1 MTKTRI
7 KPELLARAWIGGLAA
22 LCLTIGAQQ
31 ASAEA
36 EFEDFRSITI
46 SYSDL
51 DLTRQAGIETLYK
64 RISSAA
70 RAACGPASLHK
81 YDAFLS
87 SRKAW
92 RECVD
97 RAIANAVAEIGEP
110 KLTALHVERSRR
122 VAYG

>member
-1 MTKTRI
+1 MRKSRA
-7 KPELLARAWIGGLAA
+7 KELLARKWVGGFAA

-64 RISSAA
+64 RINWAA

-97 RAIANAVAEIGEP
+97 RAIANAVEDIDEP

>member
-1 MTKTRI
+1 MNMKIKTKE
-7 KPELLARAWIGGLAA
+7 PVARKWVGGFAA
-22 LCLTIGAQQ
+22 LCLTIGVQQ

-36 EFEDFRSITI
+36 EFEDFRSITV

-64 RISSAA
+64 RINWAA
-70 RAACGPASLHK
+70 RAACGPTSLHK

-97 RAIANAVAEIGEP
+97 RAIEHAVEQIDEP
-110 KLTALHVERSRR
+110 KLTALHQERSKR
-122 VAYG
+122 VAFG